1 MTTVT
6 RRVLI
11 VDDDPRIV
19 QLLTEHF
26 KQTYTVETAMS
37 GGEALSIVRRA
48 RPDVVVLDVML
59 PGMSGIHVLKE
70 LKRTDPTIPV
80 IVVTGTDSLA
90 IANEAVRSGATTYLR
105 KPFDLRELDQRV
117 AEIIA
122 NADSA

>member
-1 MTTVT
+1 
-6 RRVLI
+6 
-11 VDDDPRIV
+11 
-19 QLLTEHF
+19 
-26 KQTYTVETAMS
+26 
-37 GGEALSIVRRA
+37 
-48 RPDVVVLDVML
+48 VML

>member
-1 MTTVT
+1 MTAVT
-6 RRVLI
+6 KRVLI

-122 NADSA
+122 NAGSA

>member
-1 MTTVT
+1 MTTVAK
-6 RRVLI
+6 RVLI

-26 KQTYTVETAMS
+26 KPTYTVETAMN

-70 LKRTDPTIPV
+70 LKRADPTIPV

-90 IANEAVRSGATTYLR
+90 IATEAVRSGATTYLR

-117 AEIIA
+117 AELTA
-122 NADSA
+122 NPDSA

>member
-1 MTTVT
+1 MTTAT
-6 RRVLI
+6 KRVLI

-37 GGEALSIVRRA
+37 GGEALGIVQRA

-70 LKRTDPTIPV
+70 LKRADPTIPV

-105 KPFDLRELDQRV
+105 KPFDLRELDERV
-117 AEIIA
+117 AQIIA
-122 NADSA
+122 NPDSA

>member
-6 RRVLI
+6 KRVLI

-117 AEIIA
+117 AEIVA

>member
-1 MTTVT
+1 MTTVAK
-6 RRVLI
+6 RVLI

-26 KQTYTVETAMS
+26 KQTYTVETAMN

-70 LKRTDPTIPV
+70 LKRVDPTIPV
-80 IVVTGTDSLA
+80 IVMTGTDSLA

-105 KPFDLRELDQRV
+105 KPFDLRDLDQRV
-117 AEIIA
+117 AELIA
-122 NADSA
+122 NPGSA

>member
-6 RRVLI
+6 KRVLI

>member
-6 RRVLI
+6 KRVLI

-90 IANEAVRSGATTYLR
+90 IANEAARSGATTYLR

>member
-1 MTTVT
+1 MKAVT
-6 RRVLI
+6 KRVLI

-26 KQTYTVETAMS
+26 KQTYTVETAIS
-37 GGEALSIVRRA
+37 GGGGLRVVRGARA
-48 RPDVVVLDVML
+48 GVGGAGVMV

>member
-1 MTTVT
+1 MTTAMK
-6 RRVLI
+6 RVLI
-11 VDDDPRIV
+11 VDDDARIV

-37 GGEALSIVRRA
+37 GGEALSIVGRA

>member
-1 MTTVT
+1 MTTVSK
-6 RRVLI
+6 RVLI

-26 KQTYTVETAMS
+26 KQSYTVETAMS
-37 GGEALSIVRRA
+37 GGEALGVVRRA

-70 LKRTDPTIPV
+70 LKRADPTIPV

-122 NADSA
+122 NSDSA

>member
-6 RRVLI
+6 KRVLI

-105 KPFDLRELDQRV
+105 KPFHLRELDQRV

>member
-1 MTTVT
+1 MTAVT
-6 RRVLI
+6 KRVLI

>member
-6 RRVLI
+6 KRVLI
-11 VDDDPRIV
+11 VDDDARIV

-26 KQTYTVETAMS
+26 KQTYTVETAMN

-70 LKRTDPTIPV
+70 LKRADPTIPV

-117 AEIIA
+117 AELIA
-122 NADSA
+122 NPDSA

>member
-6 RRVLI
+6 KRVLI

-122 NADSA
+122 NANSA

>member
-1 MTTVT
+1 MTAVT
-6 RRVLI
+6 KRVLI

-26 KQTYTVETAMS
+26 KQTYTVETAIS

>member
-1 MTTVT
+1 MATVT
-6 RRVLI
+6 KRVLI
-11 VDDDPRIV
+11 VDDDARIV

-26 KQTYTVETAMS
+26 KQTYTVETAMN

-70 LKRTDPTIPV
+70 LKRADPTIPV
-80 IVVTGTDSLA
+80 IVVTGTGSLA

-117 AEIIA
+117 ADIIA
-122 NADSA
+122 TAGSA

>member
-1 MTTVT
+1 MATVT
-6 RRVLI
+6 KRVLI
-11 VDDDPRIV
+11 VDDDARIV

-26 KQTYTVETAMS
+26 KQTYTVETAMN

-70 LKRTDPTIPV
+70 LKRADPTIPV

-90 IANEAVRSGATTYLR
+90 IANEAVRSGATVELEVKVTV
-105 KPFDLRELDQRV
+105 REKFP
-117 AEIIA
+117 AASCI
-122 NADSA
+122 NTP

>member
-6 RRVLI
+6 KRVLI

-80 IVVTGTDSLA
+80 TVVTGTDSLA

>member
-6 RRVLI
+6 KRVLI
-11 VDDDPRIV
+11 VDDDARIV

-26 KQTYTVETAMS
+26 KQTYTVETAMN

-70 LKRTDPTIPV
+70 LKRADPTIPV

-117 AEIIA
+117 ADIIA
-122 NADSA
+122 GGDSA

>member
-6 RRVLI
+6 KRVLI

-105 KPFDLRELDQRV
+105 KPFDLRDLDQRV

>member
-1 MTTVT
+1 MTAVT
-6 RRVLI
+6 KRVLI

-26 KQTYTVETAMS
+26 KQTYTVEPAIS
-37 GGEALSIVRRA
+37 GGDALSIVRRA

-70 LKRTDPTIPV
+70 VKRTAPTIPV

-90 IANEAVRSGATTYLR
+90 IANEAARSRPTAYLR
-105 KPFDLRELDQRV
+105 
-117 AEIIA
+117 
-122 NADSA
+122 NAF